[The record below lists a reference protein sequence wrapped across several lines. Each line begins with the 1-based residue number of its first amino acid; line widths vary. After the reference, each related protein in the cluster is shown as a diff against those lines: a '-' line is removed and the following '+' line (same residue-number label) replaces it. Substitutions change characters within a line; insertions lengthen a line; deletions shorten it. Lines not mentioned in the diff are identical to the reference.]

1 MSEASLLS
9 VRGLS
14 VDYPGPDGD
23 HRALDR
29 VYFSVDAHRCLAV
42 VGESGSGKSSLVLA
56 LMGLLPRF
64 SETDG
69 AALYKGQEIS
79 TLDEKAFRKI
89 RGSEIGV
96 VFQDPHAALNPLMQV
111 GHQIAEALR
120 GDGEMSAKA
129 SFSAAIDLLQRVGIA
144 SPDKRAKDY
153 PHQLSG
159 GICQRVMIAIALAGN
174 PRLLLADE
182 PTSALDASV
191 RGQILGL
198 LGQLKDEGLAIIL
211 ATHDFS
217 SVAQISD
224 DLLVLYAGRMVER
237 GPTETILRN
246 PRHPYTAA
254 LIGSLPQ
261 FGGQPIPSVTVDPR
275 KRFGGCRFSER
286 CAYSQEHCRVEEPH
300 SQDVGERHRI
310 RCWYPLQEAAR

>member
-1 MSEASLLS
+1 MNQVPLLS

-14 VDYPGPDGD
+14 VDYPGPNGD

-29 VYFSVDAHRCLAV
+29 VCFSLEERRCLAV

-69 AALYKGQEIS
+69 AALYRGTEIS
-79 TLDEKAFRKI
+79 TLREPAYRKI
-89 RGSEIGV
+89 RGREIGV
-96 VFQDPHAALNPLMQV
+96 VFQDPHAALNPLMKV
-111 GHQIAEALR
+111 GKQIAEVLRTIEGMPVKDARAASIALL
-120 GDGEMSAKA
+120 D
-129 SFSAAIDLLQRVGIA
+129 RVGIA
-144 SPDKRAKDY
+144 SPAQRAEDY

-159 GICQRVMIAIALAGN
+159 GICQRVMIAIALAGK

-191 RGQILGL
+191 RGQILAL
-198 LGQLKDEGLAIIL
+198 MDKLKDEGLAIL
-211 ATHDFS
+211 LVTHDFS

-224 DLLVLYAGRMVER
+224 ELLVLYAGRMAEK
-237 GPTETILRN
+237 GPTEVILNN

-254 LIGSLPQ
+254 LIRSLPE
-261 FGGQPIPSVTVDPR
+261 FGGQPIPSVVVDPR
-275 KRFGGCRFSER
+275 SRFGGCRFSER
-286 CAYSQEHCRVEEPH
+286 CEFSQERCRVEEPH
-300 SQDVGERHRI
+300 SVEIAKDHRI
-310 RCWYPLQEAAR
+310 RCWYPLQESAR